1 MFLSRL
7 ALLLTLA
14 LTAACASP
22 SHFQVHAV
30 PADEQARTI
39 EALRPPKRERPIIAV
54 IGANAGTETTD
65 YLVPFSVL
73 ARSGVAEVVA
83 LSSETG
89 PITLMPAL
97 TIETHETIAQFDARV
112 PEGADYV
119 IVPALHD
126 PGTPA
131 VVEWVKKQHAA
142 GATIVG
148 ICSGAR
154 VLSRAGLLKDRNA
167 TGHWYDIDDLVEE
180 NPSMHWVPHR
190 RYVADRGV
198 VTTTGVSASLPVS
211 LALVEAIAGTERAR
225 TLADELGVSSWDAGH
240 DSDAFRGGSAYVWTV
255 SRNTLAFWGHETFAL
270 PVHSGIDEVSLAFT
284 ADAWSRTYRS
294 QAITSSSDA
303 VITTA
308 QGLVLSVDRRTDA
321 EGDEV
326 RLDPPRESQP
336 ARALDEALQA
346 IEARYGHATVDW
358 VARQLEYPR

>member
-1 MFLSRL
+1 
-7 ALLLTLA
+7 
-14 LTAACASP
+14 
-22 SHFQVHAV
+22 V
-30 PADEQARTI
+30 PTDEQARTI
-39 EALRPPKRERPIIAV
+39 EALRPPKRERPIIAIV
-54 IGANAGTETTD
+54 GANAGTETTD

-83 LSSETG
+83 LSTEPG
-89 PITLMPAL
+89 PLTLMPAL
-97 TIETHETIAQFDARV
+97 KIETHETIAQFDARV

-126 PGTPA
+126 PNTPK
-131 VVEWVKKQHAA
+131 VVDWVKKQRAA
-142 GATIVG
+142 GATVVG

-154 VLSRAGLLKDRNA
+154 VLSRAGLLEDRNA

-211 LALVEAIAGTERAR
+211 LALVEAIAGTARAR
-225 TLADELGVSSWDAGH
+225 ALADELGVSTWDAGH
-240 DSDAFRGGSAYVWTV
+240 DSDAFRVGRGYIWTV
-255 SRNTLAFWGHETFAL
+255 SRNTMAFWGHETLAL
-270 PVHSGIDEVSLAFT
+270 PVHSGIDEISLAFT

-294 QAITSSSDA
+294 QAVTSGADA

-308 QGLVLSVDRRTDA
+308 QGLALSVDRRTDEA
-321 EGDEV
+321 GDEV
-326 RLDPPRESQP
+326 RLDPLRDSQP
-336 ARALDEALQA
+336 ARALDDALQA
-346 IEARYGHATVDW
+346 IESRYGRSTVDW